1 MRETLSDN
9 RIINYDF
16 IKGVAIIFVILLHL
30 FSAYSVLP
38 PHVAYHIGNAVPLF
52 LITTTLLRYKKLEK
66 SGMNGY
72 WSSIKK
78 ELLTIFIPFLFAQLI
93 LVILF
98 RPDPISFITTFGI
111 GMGAYYPFIHA
122 QIIILVPTAY
132 KILNRNFIWKH
143 YYPIF
148 WCHF

>member
-72 WSSIKK
+72 WSSIVESTSKCK
-78 ELLTIFIPFLFAQLI
+78 IIIFFCRTRI
-93 LVILF
+93 LVFENLVFVLAFCLF
-98 RPDPISFITTFGI
+98 SSVSLQFFC
-111 GMGAYYPFIHA
+111 
-122 QIIILVPTAY
+122 L
-132 KILNRNFIWKH
+132 
-143 YYPIF
+143 
-148 WCHF
+148 